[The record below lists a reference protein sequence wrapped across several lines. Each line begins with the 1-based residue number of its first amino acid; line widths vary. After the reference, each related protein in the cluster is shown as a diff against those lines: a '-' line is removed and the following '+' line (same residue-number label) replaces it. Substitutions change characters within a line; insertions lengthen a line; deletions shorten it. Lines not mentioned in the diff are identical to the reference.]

1 MTRKAIRGHSC
12 LPNPRIR
19 REGQDLRL
27 VSELPLDKWHDLLAE
42 EKKARRITSAPCVS
56 AVRAGREIDHGW
68 FFMGGKRHE
77 NYDAWWRCEVSFH
90 PVLDE
95 LFGITN
101 SKQAISPR
109 GELLDMLGQHLE
121 PIGRG
126 LNNRVRR

>member
-1 MTRKAIRGHSC
+1 M
-12 LPNPRIR
+12 
-19 REGQDLRL
+19 
-27 VSELPLDKWHDLLAE
+27 
-42 EKKARRITSAPCVS
+42 
-56 AVRAGREIDHGW
+56 
-68 FFMGGKRHE
+68 
-77 NYDAWWRCEVSFH
+77 
-90 PVLDE
+90 LDE